1 MIVTYQTTLL
11 DESGKRHAVTVQGH
25 VTGAVGQ
32 HLLVTRICQ
41 PRADGL
47 DSSGTDLVLPSAC
60 ENPAT
65 ASAELRRLSAFSP
78 GNAGIFFD

>member
-1 MIVTYQTTLL
+1 MIVTYHTTLL
-11 DESGKRHAVTVQGH
+11 DESGKPHRVTVQGH

-32 HLLVTRICQ
+32 HLRVTRICQ

-47 DSSGTDLVLPSAC
+47 DFSGTDLVLPAQC
-60 ENPAT
+60 ANPAT
-65 ASAELRRLSAFSP
+65 ASEELRRLSAFSP

>member
-11 DESGKRHAVTVQGH
+11 DESGKPHTVQVQGH

-32 HLLVTRICQ
+32 HLRVSRVCQ

-47 DSSGTDLVLPSAC
+47 DSSGPDLVLPGAC
-60 ENPAT
+60 ENPSA
-65 ASAELRRLSAFSP
+65 ASEELRRLSQFSP
-78 GNAGIFFD
+78 GNAGILFD